1 MSAARLPRGGRV
13 DRSRTLSFTFD
24 GRPCSGLA
32 GDTLASAL
40 LANGVSLV
48 GRSFKYHRPRG
59 ILSAGPE
66 EPNALVELRTQA
78 RREPNT
84 RATQVEL
91 FEGLTATSQNRWP
104 TLALDARAVNGW
116 FAPLLHA
123 GFYYKTFM
131 WPARFWERVYEPLI
145 RRAAGLGRASGE
157 TDPDDYEKCTLHADV
172 LVIGS
177 GPAGLAAARAAAL
190 GGARVVLCEQD
201 FDFGGRLLSEA
212 TADASAQAGPAAAG
226 PALQVDGQPAAAW
239 AQQVVS
245 ELRAMPD
252 VTLLPRTTV
261 FGAFDHGQY
270 AAVERVWDH
279 ALEPAPF
286 EPRQRL
292 WRIVARTC
300 VMATGALERPLVF
313 DHNDR
318 PGVMLAGAVH
328 SYVNRFGVLP
338 GREAVVFATHDD
350 AAHAVHALARAGARV
365 AAVVDPRPASSPA
378 LRHAA
383 EVAGARLLA
392 GTVVERAVAAGW
404 PALAGAG
411 QVRAVQLRG
420 PSGTLR
426 LDCDLLAM
434 GGGFTPTLHLS
445 SHTGHKPRWDADC
458 AAFVPAGLPAG
469 MHAAGAVTGG
479 GTLVQC
485 LTQGTAAGLAAL
497 REMGLGAPEV
507 RVPEGSDEAGSL
519 TPLWR
524 VSGAGAKAFVDFQHD
539 VTADDLALA
548 AREGFKRPELMKRYT
563 TLGMGTDQGK
573 TSGMNGLGIMGELL
587 GREVPSLGTT
597 TFRPPYTPVALGA
610 FVGHGRG
617 RHFRPTRLAPTHA
630 WSRERGA
637 VFVEA
642 GAWLRAQYYPR
653 AGESGWL
660 EAATRE
666 ARAVRER
673 VGFCDVSTLG
683 KVELTGADVGTFL
696 DLVYA
701 NRFSNLAVG
710 RARYGLMLREDGIVL
725 DDGTTAR
732 LGEQLWILTTTT
744 ANAPRVMQHLE
755 HARQV
760 LWPELDVRMAS
771 VTDQWGQVALAGP
784 RAHEVLAQLVDPE
797 VDISERALPYMGA
810 IQARLHGGVPARL
823 FRISFSGELG
833 YEIAVPAAWAHALMQ
848 RIEQAGAAFGIEPYG
863 TEALTMLRVE
873 KGHAA
878 GGELNGQTSAADLG
892 LARMLSPHKH
902 FIGKAL
908 SQRAAFVDPR
918 RPTLVGLRPVQAN
931 GRAGGGAHLFEPG
944 APRDIAHDLGY
955 LTSATYSPALGQWV
969 ALGLLASG
977 RSRIGSRVIAH
988 DPVRGQDTEMWVTEP
1003 CMVDPEGTR
1012 LKVTTPARDGTS
1024 GGTLAPP
1031 APMPPSRHALHGVAQ
1046 PGRHGRTQGPAGVQA
1061 WPDSASDL
1069 AHVLPAP
1076 GQRAMCMQALA
1087 GAFGPAFALD
1097 EPRRAVRTEA
1107 LGWHWCGPD
1116 RWLACAPAGSPLG
1129 ARLHEVLSEVLGQT
1143 AGVIDQGSGLHAL
1156 RLSGPAVRRTLAK
1169 GLSLDLHPRAFV
1181 IGETALTL
1189 LAHQHVQLTRCGPD
1203 DFELVAPR
1211 STASDLW
1218 DWLLASAGE
1227 FGLEV
1232 LEERQPANPVQT
1244 RRH

>member
-1 MSAARLPRGGRV
+1 MSATRLPRGGRV
-13 DRSRTLSFTFD
+13 DRSRTLRFTFD
-24 GRPCSGLA
+24 GQACEGLT

-66 EPNALVELRTQA
+66 EPNALVELRTHA

-84 RATQVEL
+84 RATQAEL
-91 FEGLTATSQNRWP
+91 YEGLAAASQNRWP
-104 TLALDARAVNGW
+104 TLALDARVVNGW

-145 RRAAGLGRASGE
+145 RRAAGLGRASAQP
-157 TDPDDYEKCTLHADV
+157 DPDDYEKCTLHADV

-201 FDFGGRLLSEA
+201 FAFGGRLLCEPGPGEA
-212 TADASAQAGPAAAG
+212 EHARTAARDDA
-226 PALQVDGQPAAAW
+226 LRIDGQPAPEW
-239 AQQVVS
+239 SEQVVA
-245 ELRAMPD
+245 ELRALPD

-261 FGAFDHGQY
+261 FGAYDHGQY
-270 AAVERVWDH
+270 AAIERVWDH
-279 ALEPAPF
+279 TAEPAPF

-292 WRIVARTC
+292 WRIVARSC
-300 VMATGALERPLVF
+300 VMAAGAIERPLVF
-313 DHNDR
+313 DDNDR
-318 PGVMLAGAVH
+318 PGVMLAGAVR

-350 AAHAVHALARAGARV
+350 VAHTVHALARAGARV
-365 AAVVDPRPASSPA
+365 AAVVDPRPDSSPA
-378 LRHAA
+378 LRRAA
-383 EVAGARLLA
+383 EAAGARLLA

-404 PALAGAG
+404 PAFAGAG
-411 QVRAVQLRG
+411 HVRAVQLRG
-420 PSGTLR
+420 AGGELR
-426 LDCDLLAM
+426 LDCDLLVM
-434 GGGFTPTLHLS
+434 GGGFTPTLHLG
-445 SHTGHKPRWDADC
+445 SHTGHKPRWDPDC
-458 AAFVPAGLPAG
+458 AAFVPAELPPG
-469 MHAAGAVTGG
+469 MQAAGAVTGG
-479 GTLVQC
+479 GTLAQC
-485 LTQGTAAGLAAL
+485 LAQGTAAGLAAL
-497 REMGLGAPEV
+497 RECGLATPEV
-507 RVPEGSDEAGSL
+507 RVPEGSDEARSF

-548 AREGFKRPELMKRYT
+548 AREGYQRPELMKRYT
-563 TLGMGTDQGK
+563 TLGMGTEQGK
-573 TSGMNGLGIMGELL
+573 TSGMNGLGIMSELL

-597 TFRPPYTPVALGA
+597 TFRPPYTPVALAA

-617 RHFRPTRLAPTHA
+617 RHFRPTRLSPTHA
-630 WSRERGA
+630 WSKARGA

-642 GAWLRAQYYPR
+642 GAWLRAQYYPQP
-653 AGESGWL
+653 GEGSWL

-683 KVELTGADVGTFL
+683 KIELVGADVGTFL
-696 DLVYA
+696 DRVYA
-701 NRFSNLAVG
+701 NRYSNLAVG

-732 LGEQLWILTTTT
+732 LEQARWILTTTT
-744 ANAPRVMQHLE
+744 ANAARVMQHLE

-771 VTDQWGQVALAGP
+771 VTDQWAQVALAGP
-784 RAHEVLAQLVDPE
+784 RAHDVLARLVAPE
-797 VDISERALPYMGA
+797 VDISDAALPYMGA
-810 IQARLHGGVPARL
+810 LQARLHGGVPARL

-833 YEIAVPAAWAHALMQ
+833 YEIAVPAAWGHALME
-848 RIEQAGAAFGIEPYG
+848 RIEQAGAAFGITPYG

-878 GGELNGQTSAADLG
+878 GGELNGHTGAADLG
-892 LARMLSPHKH
+892 LARMLSPHKD

-908 SQRAAFVDPR
+908 SQREAFVDPQ
-918 RPTLVGLRPVQAN
+918 RPTLVGLRPVQASA
-931 GRAGGGAHLFEPG
+931 RAGGGAHLFEPG

-1012 LKVTTPARDGTS
+1012 LKVITAS
-1024 GGTLAPP
+1024 GAVAVSGAAAPEV
-1031 APMPPSRHALHGVAQ
+1031 ATAAARHALHGRAK
-1046 PGRHGRTQGPAGVQA
+1046 PGRQGRTDGAAGVHVRLA
-1061 WPDSASDL
+1061 VSSAF

-1076 GQRAMCMQALA
+1076 GQRAACLQALA
-1087 GAFGPAFALD
+1087 EAFGADFGVDA
-1097 EPRRAVRTEA
+1097 PRRAVRTDA
-1107 LGWHWCGPD
+1107 LAWRWCGPD
-1116 RWLACAPAGSPLG
+1116 RWLASAPGALG
-1129 ARLHEVLSEVLGQT
+1129 LHERLREVLGDSACT
-1143 AGVIDQGSGLHAL
+1143 VDQDSGLHAL
-1156 RLSGPAVRRTLAK
+1156 ELSGPAVRRLLAK
-1169 GLSLDLHPRAFV
+1169 GVGLDLHPRVFAV
-1181 IGETALTL
+1181 GETALTL
-1189 LAHQHVQLTRCGPD
+1189 LAHQHVQLTRTGTD

-1211 STASDLW
+1211 STAHDLW
-1218 DWLLASAGE
+1218 DWLQVSAAE

-1232 LEERQPANPVQT
+1232 AAPEASFAPAAPVDSA
-1244 RRH
+1244 